1 MKIFNAFFL
10 IFLELLQNNH
20 TISDTKNCNLFH
32 NMLFASLIFQCRA
45 SLDLLNS
52 RTPRDLT
59 HFGNPKNEK
68 LLISPILY
76 GENKF
81 QVQMCISQLITEI
94 LSFFYFDKNF
104 MTSVSFQIAKN
115 LSLTQHFQKYW
126 WIWLTP

>member
-81 QVQMCISQLITEI
+81 QVQMCISQLITEM
-94 LSFFYFDKNF
+94 LSFFCFHKNF
-104 MTSVSFQIAKN
+104 MTIFSFKIAKKP
-115 LSLTQHFQKYW
+115 SRVQYF
-126 WIWLTP
+126 